1 MKMYDG
7 GLTAM
12 MLGLAWIVGIMTAT
26 EIACEHMGDCPICE
40 VRGGEAACESPEEV
54 EARLAKEQEN

>member
-1 MKMYDG
+1 MKMYDFG
-7 GLTAM
+7 VTAIA
-12 MLGLAWIVGIMTAT
+12 LGLAWIVGIAVAAD
-26 EIACEHMGDCPICE
+26 IACEHMGDCPICE